1 MVDGGAWSGDEKRR
15 DLVCYINRRKTGVKT
30 PMLLHSFSLSL
41 HSNFINIISIE
52 PMSETTSPVAKKA
65 RKSID
70 VCAPNDERVELA
82 ARMMLSNKTYSVP
95 QAMLAQDFT

>member
-1 MVDGGAWSGDEKRR
+1 MERRDEKRR
-15 DLVCYINRRKTGVKT
+15 DLFCYTNRRKTGVKT
-30 PMLLHSFSLSL
+30 RHVVTQFQLSL
-41 HSNFINIISIE
+41 QSNNISTSSIE

-70 VCAPNDERVELA
+70 VCAPNDERVERA